1 MAGPV
6 SPQRGILPRRE
17 VIAAAGVLMQTLLG
31 TVYAWSVFKKPL
43 MEAHGWSSAQ
53 VGLTFTLVIFCIGV
67 AAALGGR
74 FVDRTGARRVATLAA
89 AMFGAGTLLA
99 GIAAHWGL
107 LWLLWLG
114 YGIIGGLGNGLAY
127 VTPVAVLV
135 RWFPDRRGFITGLT
149 VMGFGL
155 GAALAG
161 QIAPLLITS
170 IGLSATFL
178 LMGVVVTVLLGLA
191 ATQMNNPPAG
201 WQPPGWQPTDSQA
214 AGAAQACDLAAS
226 LRTYQFYL
234 LWGTLFINV
243 TAGIALISNLS
254 PMAQSQIGLS
264 PVAAGSVVFVASL
277 CNGLGRIFWSWIS
290 DRTGRK
296 TVFLLLLGTQVPL
309 LLLLPG
315 VTSPVAFVAI
325 CCYILLCYGGGF
337 STMPAFVADTFG
349 ARCLGDIYGKV
360 LLAWGAAGVVGPL
373 LMEYVQRQSGSF
385 ATALYIAAGL
395 LLVGFGLVCTYRR
408 PQLAMAPITAGA
420 EQQAGGQ

>member
-1 MAGPV
+1 MVAIE
-6 SPQRGILPRRE
+6 SPQVTALPRRE
-17 VIAAAGVLMQTLLG
+17 MVAAAGVVMQTVLG

-43 MEAHGWSSAQ
+43 MAAHGWTSAQ

-74 FVDRTGARRVATLAA
+74 FVDRAGARRVAALAA
-89 AMFGAGTLLA
+89 AMFGLGTLLA
-99 GIAAHWGL
+99 GVAAHWGL

-114 YGIIGGLGNGLAY
+114 YGLIAGLGNGLGY

-161 QIAPLLITS
+161 QVAPLLIES
-170 IGLSATFL
+170 IGLSTTFL
-178 LMGVVVTVLLGLA
+178 LMAVVFTVLLALA
-191 ATQMNNPPAG
+191 ATQMINPPAG
-201 WQPPGWQPTDSQA
+201 WQPAGWRPSEKQA
-214 AGAAQACDLAAS
+214 AEATEACDLGAS
-226 LRTYQFYL
+226 LRMYQFYL
-234 LWGTLFINV
+234 LWATLFINV

-254 PMAQSQIGLS
+254 PMAQSQIRFS
-264 PVAAGSVVFVASL
+264 PVAAGTVVFVASL
-277 CNGLGRIFWSWIS
+277 CNGFGRIFWSWLS
-290 DRTGRK
+290 DLIGRK
-296 TVFLLLLGTQVPL
+296 TAFLLILGTQVPL

-315 VTSPVAFVAI
+315 VTSSVAFVAI

-360 LLAWGAAGVVGPL
+360 LLAWGVAGVVGPL
-373 LMEYVQRQSGSF
+373 LMEHVQRQSGNF
-385 ATALYIAAGL
+385 ATALHIAAGL
-395 LLVGFGLVCTYRR
+395 LLVGFVLLGTYRR
-408 PQLAMAPITAGA
+408 PQQAVAPVTVVS
-420 EQQAGGQ
+420 Q